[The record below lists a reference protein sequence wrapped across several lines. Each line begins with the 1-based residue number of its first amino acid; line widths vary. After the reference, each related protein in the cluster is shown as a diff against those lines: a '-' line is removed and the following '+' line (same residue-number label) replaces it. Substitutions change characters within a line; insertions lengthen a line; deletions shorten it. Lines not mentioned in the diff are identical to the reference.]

1 MPSPEILDFA
11 SLLAPIPG
19 DNPGGESVRYAGVY
33 DAIQEARREE
43 DDSEQ
48 GEWKRETKKANWPA
62 VISQASE
69 TLSTRSKDLQ
79 VAAWLAEAV
88 MKRHGFP
95 GLRDGLRLMRELQER
110 FWDSLYPE
118 VEDGDLEYRAAP
130 FWWLNEKLPLAVRN
144 IPLIRTPE
152 VEYALVHWDESRALD
167 KLARTDANAHA
178 AAVAEGKVTTEKLNA
193 AAMAP
198 PRSYY
203 EALFVDLNETF
214 DECTKL
220 QQVAD
225 EKFGREAPSLLGLKK
240 TIDECRT
247 SIEPV
252 LKKKRELEPDP
263 ALDAA
268 AGQPASAAAAG
279 DGSARRVGGGL
290 PAEPV
295 DRADALQRL
304 AVVAEYFRRTEP
316 HSPVAYLV
324 QRAVR
329 WGQMPLEQWLQ
340 DVIGDNNVLNLV
352 RETLGLKDA
361 PK

>member
-1 MPSPEILDFA
+1 MASPEVLDFT

-19 DNPGGESVRYAGVY
+19 EKPGGESVRYAGVY
-33 DAIQEARREE
+33 DSIQEARREE
-43 DDSEQ
+43 DDTEQ
-48 GEWKRETKKANWPA
+48 GEWKRDTKKADWNA
-62 VISQASE
+62 VINQSSE
-69 TLSTRSKDLQ
+69 TLSAKSKDLQ

-88 MKRHGFP
+88 MRRHGFP
-95 GLRDGLRLMRELQER
+95 GLRDGLRLMRELQEQ
-110 FWDSLYPE
+110 FWDHLYPE

-152 VEYALVHWDESRALD
+152 VEYALWHWDESRSVE
-167 KLARTDANAHA
+167 KLARVDPQAHA
-178 AAVAEGKVTTEKLNA
+178 AAVADGKVTGEKFNT

-198 PRSYY
+198 ARAYY
-203 EALFVDLNETF
+203 EALFTDVSETL
-214 DECTKL
+214 DECTRL

-225 EKFGREAPSLLGLKK
+225 ERFGRDAPSLLGLKK
-240 TIDECRT
+240 TIEECRNL
-247 SIEPV
+247 IEPI

-263 ALDAA
+263 VLDAQIAGEA
-268 AGQPASAAAAG
+268 APASG
-279 DGSARRVGGGL
+279 DGAARRAGGGL
-290 PAEPV
+290 PTEPV
-295 DRADALQRL
+295 DRADALARL
-304 AVVAEYFRRTEP
+304 AVVADFFRRTEP

-340 DVIGDNNVLNLV
+340 EVIVDNNVLNNV